1 MLDAALNKLS
11 QFTEQLIEKNTL
23 VEQKNEQLQTQYDD
37 LQQTLNSLKEENES
51 LQLEALEQEEKQTA
65 VIDKVNELLTR
76 LQPAQ

>member
-23 VEQKNEQLQTQYDD
+23 TEQKNEQLQAQYDA
-37 LQQTLNSLKEENES
+37 LQQSINSLKEENES

-76 LQPAQ
+76 LQPAE